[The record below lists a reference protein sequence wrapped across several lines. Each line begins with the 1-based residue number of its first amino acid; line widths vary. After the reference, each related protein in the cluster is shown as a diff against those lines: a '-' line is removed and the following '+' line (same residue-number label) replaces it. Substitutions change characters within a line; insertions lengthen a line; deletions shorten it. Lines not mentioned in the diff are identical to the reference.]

1 MKLLTILFG
10 IILTLLGA
18 WNYTASQPAN
28 LWALTP
34 ALYGALAIL
43 FGFLAGKWEHKHPLY
58 GAVMMAILTLL
69 SSLRGMWNLF
79 ILLSGGAT
87 AMPAQLIYIRSL
99 RGILSVLFIGA
110 AILLIK
116 NFWQNWKAFG
126 QFLGDWLA
134 RVLLTIFYFT
144 VFLPFGIGV
153 RLFSDPLAIK
163 TRPDKLWRPRPT
175 GDKTL
180 EDLQRQF

>member
-10 IILTLLGA
+10 ILLTLLGA
-18 WNYTASQPAN
+18 WNYAADQQAG
-28 LWALTP
+28 LGALMP
-34 ALYGALAIL
+34 ALYGALTIL
-43 FGFLAGKWEHKHPLY
+43 FGFLAGKWQHKHPLY

-69 SSLRGMWNLF
+69 SSLRGLWNLL
-79 ILLSGGAT
+79 ILLTGGQSAL
-87 AMPAQLIYIRSL
+87 PAQLIYIRSA
-99 RGILSVLFIGA
+99 RGILSILFIIA
-110 AILLIK
+110 AMLLIK

-126 QFLGDWLA
+126 QFLGDWVA

-144 VFLPFGIGV
+144 VLLPFGIGV

-163 TRPDKLWRPRPT
+163 TRPDTLWRPRPT

>member
-10 IILTLLGA
+10 ITLTLLGV
-18 WNYTASQPAN
+18 WNYTASQPAS
-28 LWALTP
+28 LGALMP
-34 ALYGALAIL
+34 ALYGALAVL
-43 FGFLAGKWEHKHPLY
+43 FGLLADRWEHKHPLY

-69 SSLRGMWNLF
+69 SSLRGLWNL
-79 ILLSGGAT
+79 LLLLTGGQA
-87 AMPAQLIYIRSL
+87 ALPAPLVYIRSA
-99 RGILSVLFIGA
+99 RGILSILFIIA
-110 AILLIK
+110 AVLLIE

-126 QFLGDWLA
+126 QFLGNWVA

-163 TRPDKLWRPRPT
+163 TQPDKLWRPRPT